1 MSVAGSNTRRHA
13 MRPFRDSEFAARLK
27 NVRKAMS
34 KRGLEGI
41 LISSPEN
48 IFYLTGLSYQGY
60 FAYQLLIV
68 PLSGKPALI
77 TRAMEAAIIRDK
89 VPDVEHF
96 RYSDGI
102 VEPPPASNEQADLV
116 LATHN
121 EAGRVVGLRP
131 WSTSFGVPTRQ
142 GGSAQSHYTE
152 PARITIEALTSCGLS
167 ESRLGFEASSSFFP
181 YGIAHHIIDGLSRA
195 QFEDASDLVGECRLV
210 KSSRELELTR
220 AAAAVTDSMLLSA
233 IAAAGPGVPEKDI
246 MASIYQTMF
255 NRGGTWP
262 GFVPLVR
269 TTRTLEHEHGSWEN
283 QQVSREDLLFL
294 EMSGCVERYHAPA
307 GRLIFIGKAPPNAL
321 TMQAVC
327 GEAIDAAADAIR
339 PDVVAADVYAAW
351 QARLDK
357 AGLSAYRRHHCGY
370 AVGIGF
376 PPSWSGSGVPVGLR
390 SDSQLE
396 LKAGMVF
403 HLMSWLLRSGRG
415 DYFISDTIVVTR
427 DGCELLTRTPRNLT
441 IR

>member
-1 MSVAGSNTRRHA
+1 
-13 MRPFRDSEFAARLK
+13 MRPFPASEFASRLK
-27 NVRKAMS
+27 AVRKIMS
-34 KRGLEGI
+34 KRGLDGM

-60 FAYQLLIV
+60 FAYQLLVV
-68 PLSGKPALI
+68 PLSGSPALI

-96 RYSDGI
+96 KYSDGT
-102 VEPPPASNEQADLV
+102 VAPPPASNERTDLV
-116 LATHN
+116 MVGQN
-121 EAGRVVGLRP
+121 EAGRAVGLRP
-131 WSTSFGVPTRQ
+131 WSTSFGIPTQ
-142 GGSAQSHYTE
+142 TGGPAQTHFTQ
-152 PARITIEALTSCGLS
+152 PARVTIEALTACGLA
-167 ESRLGFEASSSFFP
+167 ESKLGFEASSSFFP
-181 YGIAHHIIDGLSRA
+181 YGVAHHVIDGLQYA

-210 KSSRELELTR
+210 KSSRELVYTR
-220 AAAAVTDSMLLSA
+220 KAAEVTDSMLLAA
-233 IAAAGPGVPEKDI
+233 IASAGPGVPEKDI

-255 NRGGTWP
+255 NRGGTYP

-283 QQVSREDLLFL
+283 QHVSREDLLFL

-307 GRLIFIGKAPPNAL
+307 GRLIFIGKAPQETL
-321 TMQAVC
+321 EIQKIC
-327 GEAIDAAADAIR
+327 EEAIEAAADAIR
-339 PDVVAADVYAAW
+339 PGVVAADVYAAW
-351 QARLDK
+351 QARIDK
-357 AGLSAYRRHHCGY
+357 SGLSGYRRHHCGY

-390 SDSQLE
+390 SDSTLE
-396 LKAGMVF
+396 LRAGMVF

-427 DGCELLTRTPRNLT
+427 EGCELLTRTPRSLT